1 MLQLL
6 LKKTLYH
13 QVFAKG
19 CKKLVFVLAS
29 STLVTKTGKEAV
41 EAIET
46 AEADKNGKENKDEYL
61 ENLI

>member
-6 LKKTLYH
+6 LERTLYY

-19 CKKLVFVLAS
+19 CKKLVFVLAT
-29 STLVTKTGKEAV
+29 STLVTKTREEAV

-46 AEADKNGKENKDEYL
+46 AGADKDGKENKDKYL
-61 ENLI
+61 ENLT